1 MNRKKE
7 IERKKERNANK
18 GEKSKGTIEYHP
30 SIPAVRELNSRRKRI
45 RNARWRCQKERVRV
59 RSVER
64 QKPVVD
70 CQPLHPLRWIY
81 TQSDSNV
88 ERWKRPSPSPPL
100 RRIRTAIHRFVI
112 TLYTR
117 HTPLSLSLPRETRIS
132 RYNLLFA
139 GKQKEFLA
147 SLPPSFQPR
156 NDHPSVYTP
165 IKIPHS
171 IDPGYFN
178 RKKKSNVNRESSII
192 LSQKRKKKVSQMRS
206 V

>member
-18 GEKSKGTIEYHP
+18 GEKSKGTIEYHLN
-30 SIPAVRELNSRRKRI
+30 IPAVRELNSRRKRI
-45 RNARWRCQKERVRV
+45 RNARWRCQKERCPCPFRGKAKARRRLSTVT
-59 RSVER
+59 ST
-64 QKPVVD
+64 
-70 CQPLHPLRWIY
+70 PLNLHTKRFQCRKMKTPL
-81 TQSDSNV
+81 
-88 ERWKRPSPSPPL
+88 PPL
-100 RRIRTAIHRFVI
+100 RRIRTATHRFVI

-117 HTPLSLSLPRETRIS
+117 HTPFSLSLPRETRIS

-165 IKIPHS
+165 IKIPYS
-171 IDPGYFN
+171 IDLG
-178 RKKKSNVNRESSII
+178 
-192 LSQKRKKKVSQMRS
+192 
-206 V
+206 